1 MKIVAIMGSPRGMKG
16 NTGRL
21 LRTVLDGAEEAGTET
36 EVHSIAGLT
45 VKPCVACDTCHK
57 TGQCAIKDDFQM
69 VWQAMAAADAIV
81 LASPNYIVSVTAQLK
96 ALLDRC
102 CGPLHLGALEGKYA
116 AAVVTAG
123 GGGCAEVAAYML
135 SFMTNMG
142 CWSVGSATADA
153 WELANEEL
161 AAERLQAARE
171 LGAQIVAAVE
181 TSQTMPE
188 QEPAR
193 NAFRQ
198 RMKQLI
204 GAMGD
209 HWPYEYEYFRSRGWV

>member
-21 LRTVLDGAEEAGTET
+21 LQSLLDGAEAAGAQT
-36 EVHSIAGLT
+36 EVHSITRLT
-45 VKPCVACDTCHK
+45 VKPCVACDTCHR
-57 TGQCAIKDDFQM
+57 TGRCAINDDFQM
-69 VWQAMAAADAIV
+69 LWESMTAADAIV

-102 CGPLHLGALEGKYA
+102 CGPLHLSALEGRYA

-123 GGGCAEVAAYML
+123 GGGCDEVAAYML

-153 WELANEEL
+153 WELVNEEL
-161 AAERLQAARE
+161 ATPRLRASRE

-181 TSQTMPE
+181 ARQAMPE
-188 QEPAR
+188 QETTR
-193 NAFRQ
+193 NAFRD

-204 GAMGD
+204 GAMGE
-209 HWPYEYEYFRSRGWV
+209 HWPYEYEYFKSRGWV